1 MENIGEEIDKAAIEK
16 FREDNIKLVETLG
29 PVIDQADILYQN
41 LMAKSL
47 LDDNPEIKEKI
58 EVVNNIHKLLSQN
71 FIPCCIKLA
80 QLSNRL

>member
-1 MENIGEEIDKAAIEK
+1 MKNIGEEIDKAAIEK

-29 PVIDQADILYQN
+29 PVIDQADVIYQN

-58 EVVNNIHKLLSQN
+58 EVVNNIHKLLSQG
-71 FIPCCIKLA
+71 FIPHCIKLA
-80 QLSNRL
+80 QLSSKL

>member
-29 PVIDQADILYQN
+29 PVIDQADVLYQN

-47 LDDNPEIKEKI
+47 LDDDPEIKDKLDVI
-58 EVVNNIHKLLSQN
+58 DQIHKLLSQG
-71 FIPCCIKLA
+71 FIPHCIKLA
-80 QLSNRL
+80 QLSSRL

>member
-29 PVIDQADILYQN
+29 PVIDQADVLYQN

-47 LDDNPEIKEKI
+47 LDDDPEIKDKLDVI
-58 EVVNNIHKLLSQN
+58 DQIHKLLSQG
-71 FIPCCIKLA
+71 FIPHCIKLA